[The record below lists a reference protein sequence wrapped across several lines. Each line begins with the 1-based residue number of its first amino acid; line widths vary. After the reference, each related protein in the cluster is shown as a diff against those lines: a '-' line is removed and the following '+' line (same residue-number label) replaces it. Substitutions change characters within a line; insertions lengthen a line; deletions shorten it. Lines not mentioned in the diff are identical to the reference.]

1 MDKFIENYHFL
12 WHCRFGVPAI
22 LIADQSNKFVNE
34 FCAILYYIT
43 TESPVPLT
51 LMKVRLA
58 LTTKFETHSLFDCP
72 AALDFCVPITPMAQD
87 GIQSRDTLP
96 SFFFFPLR
104 EKRMSFSCSAD
115 WIDYGKKLLL
125 CMLTSGILLVV
136 SLLVARCY
144 QEEQGIA
151 SFHLKSKSSTFRGW
165 LRCLH
170 DMLSRRCVA

>member
-58 LTTKFETHSLFDCP
+58 LTMKFETHSLFDCP
-72 AALDFCVPITPMAQD
+72 AALDFCVPITQD

-125 CMLTSGILLVV
+125 CMFTFWHFSMGQGSTRRHPPTCVT
-136 SLLVARCY
+136 AHCY
-144 QEEQGIA
+144 HENQLA
-151 SFHLKSKSSTFRGW
+151 SFEDQLSTFCCWHGMAVAA
-165 LRCLH
+165 LRYT
-170 DMLSRRCVA
+170 